1 MSTVKEKKAE
11 LVLAIEKE
19 NAGAVTKSMNENF
32 KVFLDRLV
40 KNTRDDQMERI
51 FGKEV
56 MELIKEYNKALS

>member
-19 NAGAVTKSMNENF
+19 IVSAVTKSMNENF

-56 MELIKEYNKALS
+56 IELVKEYNKALS